1 MPTPEKERQVQ
12 ELEERFKRT
21 KALVLIDFRGL
32 NSGDL
37 VELRRELRRNRL
49 EYRVVKN
56 RLAKLAAQ
64 RAGLPIDSLLVGQTG
79 LCFSYDDSAIAFKL
93 SVALSKKYAQYKVKG
108 GVIEG
113 ELVDAKGVEELAQLP
128 SHEELCSRL
137 AGGVQGP
144 IRDLAGSLN
153 GILRSMVVVLSE
165 VSKVKAKTESQ
176 QPQQAQPTD
185 PEKGESATT

>member
-1 MPTPEKERQVQ
+1 MPTQEKERQVQ

-32 NSGDL
+32 KSGDL

-64 RAGLPIDSLLVGQTG
+64 RAGLPIDSLLIGQTG
-79 LCFSYDDSAIAFKL
+79 LCFSYDDPAIAFKL
-93 SVALSKKYAQYKVKG
+93 SVALAKKYAQYKVKG

-113 ELVDAKGVEELAQLP
+113 ELVDAQGVEELAQLP
-128 SHEELCSRL
+128 SHEELLARL
-137 AGGVQGP
+137 AGALQGP
-144 IRDLAGSLN
+144 IRNLAGTLN
-153 GILRSMVVVLSE
+153 AVLRSMVVVLNE
-165 VSKVKAKTESQ
+165 VTKVKAQTE
-176 QPQQAQPTD
+176 PQQTE
-185 PEKGESATT
+185 PEKGASEST